1 MRRYELDPWAGAALG
16 GVAAVA
22 LAAAL
27 VPLREDLTG
36 STLALLLV
44 LPVLLGAMTG
54 GRLGGAVSA
63 AVAVMGFDFFLTR
76 PYLRMQIDSSDDVET
91 AVVLLIVALVIGTV
105 AVGARRASGQADE
118 GHLEIKAIHRVAEA
132 AVGAGEPA
140 EVVELARRELVRVLQ
155 LTGCEFDDTAAT
167 SSLAVLEHS
176 GTYEST
182 RFQFVHGGFALPSH
196 SELAVLSRGE
206 KVGRFVLHATPNTS
220 VSLDARLA
228 AVAIADQV
236 GAVLTNDASKRKE
249 RA

>member
-16 GVAAVA
+16 GVAAIV

-27 VPLREDLTG
+27 VPLREDLTS

-76 PYLRMQIDSSDDVET
+76 PYLSMQIDSSDDVET

-105 AVGARRASGQADE
+105 AASARRATGAADE
-118 GHLEIKAIHRVAEA
+118 GRAEIEAIHRVAEA
-132 AVGAGEPA
+132 AVGAGEPSRI
-140 EVVELARRELVRVLQ
+140 VELARRELVRVLQ
-155 LTGCEFDDTAAT
+155 LTGCEFDNAAGT

-182 RFQFVHGGFALPSH
+182 RLHFVHGGFTLPSH
-196 SELAVLSRGE
+196 SELLVLSKGE
-206 KVGRFVLHATPNTS
+206 QVGRFVLHATPNTS

-236 GAVLTNDASKRKE
+236 GITLANDGKRKE